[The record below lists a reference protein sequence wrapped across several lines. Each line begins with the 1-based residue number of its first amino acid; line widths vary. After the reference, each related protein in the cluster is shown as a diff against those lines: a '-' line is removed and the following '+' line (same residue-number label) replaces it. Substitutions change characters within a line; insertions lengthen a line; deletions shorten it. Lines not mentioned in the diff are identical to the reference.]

1 MCLFPAVI
9 HSHEIVLTTCTNGR
23 DTTRDTALAR
33 GYTLM
38 PKPYISPTPEL
49 LRPPPLATIA
59 LQAWRSRHHHDGL
72 IAAFRAERSQ
82 AVMATRLEN
91 ERRQADSEGT
101 RRRWQ
106 QQRDRARDAFRMRHS

>member
-1 MCLFPAVI
+1 MATCRSGGCAVI

-23 DTTRDTALAR
+23 GTTWDTALAR

-59 LQAWRSRHHHDGL
+59 LQAWRSLRFWEHEDQL
-72 IAAFRAERSQ
+72 AVADAIER
-82 AVMATRLEN
+82 EI
-91 ERRQADSEGT
+91 G
-101 RRRWQ
+101 
-106 QQRDRARDAFRMRHS
+106 ARVSYG